1 MVYRNFF
8 GQPPFMQ
15 DFANYRDD
23 RHIEVS
29 QAPGAEWSPD
39 LPSLV
44 FGILIGLFVAV
55 VSLKVAEY
63 RSAQAALIPELL
75 TEEANIEPFKLDF
88 YEALKV
94 YEVLPRNSDQD

>member
-1 MVYRNFF
+1 
-8 GQPPFMQ
+8 MQ
-15 DFANYRDD
+15 DFANYRDE

-39 LPSLV
+39 LPSLGL
-44 FGILIGLFVAV
+44 GILIGLFVAV

-75 TEEANIEPFKLDF
+75 TEETNIEPFKLDF